1 MLFERY
7 AFQACAFNHSAI
19 SPFII
24 NDLQSCLDRGHGNC
38 DKSSNV
44 RQSLT
49 GFLSI
54 VAARTWVDGRRRFL
68 RGYEPD
74 DGVQTLSR
82 SYRPAVR
89 EDYFDSNAVSQS
101 GDE

>member
-1 MLFERY
+1 MSLARF
-7 AFQACAFNHSAI
+7 AFQACALNHSAI
-19 SPFII
+19 SPLII

-38 DKSSNV
+38 DKSSNE

-54 VAARTWVDGRRRFL
+54 AAARTGVDGRRRFL
-68 RGYEPD
+68 RGYEPY

-89 EDYFDSNAVSQS
+89 EDCFDSNAVSQS
-101 GDE
+101 SDE